1 MSGVRIHN
9 TVTGIRVPRARLTR
23 LAEIVLR
30 AQGVAKSVNLILVA
44 DSTMRQ
50 LNRRFRRRDKTTDVL
65 SFAMEEDIDPL
76 LGEIYISIPT
86 ARRNAAGAGR
96 RLDEELLQLFCH
108 GLLHLTGTHH
118 PNAEARAEMKRLEDQ
133 YLLHLEKSRK
143 R

>member
-1 MSGVRIHN
+1 MSGIRIHN
-9 TVTGIRVPRARLTR
+9 TVAGIRVPRARLTR
-23 LAEIVLR
+23 LAEIVLH

-50 LNRRFRRRDKTTDVL
+50 LNRRFRRQDKTTDVL
-65 SFAMEEDIDPL
+65 SFAMEEDIDSL

-86 ARRNAAGAGR
+86 ARRNAAGEGW

-118 PNAEARAEMKRLEDQ
+118 PNAKARAEMKRLEDQ
-133 YLLHLEKSRK
+133 YLLHLEKSGK